1 MIMYV
6 LKIKLI
12 IFHLVKYEKRIINN
26 MIFTE
31 KDIIDLK
38 KAKIALNK
46 LGKSSINKRKVI
58 IISNK
63 FKMLDEMIEVI
74 EDMIIELEEY
84 R

>member
-6 LKIKLI
+6 LKNYMI

>member
-1 MIMYV
+1 
-6 LKIKLI
+6 
-12 IFHLVKYEKRIINN
+12 

>member
-1 MIMYV
+1 
-6 LKIKLI
+6 
-12 IFHLVKYEKRIINN
+12 

-63 FKMLDEMIEVI
+63 FKMLYEMIEVI